1 MTGGYS
7 KSKAEL
13 TYKFALSHIDEMKD
27 AKLIKGE
34 KPEMDNTSTKD
45 YRARTPGILTS
56 IQNDITMYLGMEYL
70 DEITSMESDVEL
82 DDAICATIVVYELCA
97 RLLLTE
103 DTVLSNY
110 FSSLASNLKNT
121 TLERYRAKAKQE
133 VREDVY
139 GSLCEAGD

>member
-1 MTGGYS
+1 M
-7 KSKAEL
+7 KAEL
-13 TYKFALSHIDEMKD
+13 IYKFALSHIDEMKD

-34 KPEMDNTSTKD
+34 KPEIDNTSTKD

-56 IQNDITMYLGMEYL
+56 IQNDITMYLGIGYL

-103 DTVLSNY
+103 DAVLSNY

>member
-1 MTGGYS
+1 M
-7 KSKAEL
+7 KAEL
-13 TYKFALSHIDEMKD
+13 IYKFALSHIDEMKD

-34 KPEMDNTSTKD
+34 KPENDNTSTKD
-45 YRARTPGILTS
+45 YRAKTPGILTS
-56 IQNDITMYLGMEYL
+56 IQIDITMYLGMEYL

-121 TLERYRAKAKQE
+121 TLERYRTKAKQE

>member
-1 MTGGYS
+1 M
-7 KSKAEL
+7 KAEL
-13 TYKFALSHIDEMKD
+13 IYKFALSHIDEMKD
-27 AKLIKGE
+27 AKLIKAE

-121 TLERYRAKAKQE
+121 TLERYRTKAKQE

>member
-1 MTGGYS
+1 M
-7 KSKAEL
+7 KAEL
-13 TYKFALSHIDEMKD
+13 IYKFALSHIDEMKD

-34 KPEMDNTSTKD
+34 KPEIDNTSTKD

-121 TLERYRAKAKQE
+121 TLERYRTKAKQE

>member
-1 MTGGYS
+1 M
-7 KSKAEL
+7 KAEL
-13 TYKFALSHIDEMKD
+13 IYKFALSHIDEMKD

-34 KPEMDNTSTKD
+34 KPEMDNKSTKD

-56 IQNDITMYLGMEYL
+56 IQNDITMYLGIGYL

>member
-1 MTGGYS
+1 M
-7 KSKAEL
+7 KAEL
-13 TYKFALSHIDEMKD
+13 IYKFALSHIDEMKD
-27 AKLIKGE
+27 AKLIKAE

-56 IQNDITMYLGMEYL
+56 IQNDITMYLGIGYL

>member
-1 MTGGYS
+1 M
-7 KSKAEL
+7 KAEL
-13 TYKFALSHIDEMKD
+13 IYKFALSHIDEMKD

-34 KPEMDNTSTKD
+34 KPEIDNTSTKD

-56 IQNDITMYLGMEYL
+56 IQNDITMYLGIGYL

>member
-1 MTGGYS
+1 M
-7 KSKAEL
+7 KAEL
-13 TYKFALSHIDEMKD
+13 IYKFALSHIDEMKD

-56 IQNDITMYLGMEYL
+56 IQNDITMYLGIGYL

-103 DTVLSNY
+103 DTALSNY

>member
-1 MTGGYS
+1 M
-7 KSKAEL
+7 KAEL
-13 TYKFALSHIDEMKD
+13 IYKFALSHIDEMKD

-121 TLERYRAKAKQE
+121 TLERYRIKAKQE

>member
-1 MTGGYS
+1 M
-7 KSKAEL
+7 KAEL
-13 TYKFALSHIDEMKD
+13 IYKFALSHIDEMKD

-34 KPEMDNTSTKD
+34 KPEIDNTSTQD

-56 IQNDITMYLGMEYL
+56 IQNDITMYLGIGYL

>member
-1 MTGGYS
+1 M
-7 KSKAEL
+7 KAEL
-13 TYKFALSHIDEMKD
+13 IYKFALSHIDEMRD

-56 IQNDITMYLGMEYL
+56 IQNDITMYLGIGYL

-82 DDAICATIVVYELCA
+82 DDAICATIIVYELCA

>member
-1 MTGGYS
+1 M
-7 KSKAEL
+7 KAEL
-13 TYKFALSHIDEMKD
+13 IYKFALSHIDEMKD

-34 KPEMDNTSTKD
+34 KPETDNTSTKD

-56 IQNDITMYLGMEYL
+56 IQNDITMYLGIGYL

>member
-1 MTGGYS
+1 M
-7 KSKAEL
+7 KAEL
-13 TYKFALSHIDEMKD
+13 IYKFALSHIDEMKD

-56 IQNDITMYLGMEYL
+56 IQNDITMYLGIGYL
-70 DEITSMESDVEL
+70 DEIASMESDVEL

-103 DTVLSNY
+103 DMALSNY

-121 TLERYRAKAKQE
+121 TLERYRTKAKQE
-133 VREDVY
+133 AREDVY

>member
-1 MTGGYS
+1 M
-7 KSKAEL
+7 KAEL
-13 TYKFALSHIDEMKD
+13 IYKFALSHIDEMKD

-56 IQNDITMYLGMEYL
+56 IQNDITMYLGIGYL

-103 DTVLSNY
+103 DTLLSNY

>member
-1 MTGGYS
+1 M
-7 KSKAEL
+7 KAEL
-13 TYKFALSHIDEMKD
+13 IYKFALSHIDEMKD

-82 DDAICATIVVYELCA
+82 DDAICATIVVY
-97 RLLLTE
+97 
-103 DTVLSNY
+103 
-110 FSSLASNLKNT
+110 
-121 TLERYRAKAKQE
+121 
-133 VREDVY
+133 
-139 GSLCEAGD
+139 

>member
-1 MTGGYS
+1 M
-7 KSKAEL
+7 KAEL
-13 TYKFALSHIDEMKD
+13 IYKFALSHIDEMKD

-121 TLERYRAKAKQE
+121 TLERYRTKAKQE

>member
-1 MTGGYS
+1 M
-7 KSKAEL
+7 KAEL
-13 TYKFALSHIDEMKD
+13 IYKFALSHIDEMKD
-27 AKLIKGE
+27 AKLVKGE
-34 KPEMDNTSTKD
+34 KPEVDDTSTKD

-70 DEITSMESDVEL
+70 DEITSMESEVEL

-121 TLERYRAKAKQE
+121 TLERYRTKAKQE

>member
-1 MTGGYS
+1 M
-7 KSKAEL
+7 KAEL
-13 TYKFALSHIDEMKD
+13 IYNFALSHIDEMKD

-56 IQNDITMYLGMEYL
+56 IQNDITMYLGIGYL

>member
-1 MTGGYS
+1 M
-7 KSKAEL
+7 KAEL
-13 TYKFALSHIDEMKD
+13 IYKFALSHIDEMRD

-56 IQNDITMYLGMEYL
+56 IQNDITMYLGIGYL

-82 DDAICATIVVYELCA
+82 DDALRATIVVYELCA

>member
-1 MTGGYS
+1 M
-7 KSKAEL
+7 KAEL
-13 TYKFALSHIDEMKD
+13 IYKFALSHIDEMKD

-34 KPEMDNTSTKD
+34 KPEVDNTSTKD

-121 TLERYRAKAKQE
+121 TLERYRTKAKQE

>member
-1 MTGGYS
+1 M
-7 KSKAEL
+7 KAEL
-13 TYKFALSHIDEMKD
+13 IYKFALSHIDEMKD

-56 IQNDITMYLGMEYL
+56 LQNDITMYLGIGYL

>member
-1 MTGGYS
+1 M
-7 KSKAEL
+7 KAEL
-13 TYKFALSHIDEMKD
+13 IYKFALSHIDEMKD

-82 DDAICATIVVYELCA
+82 DDAICARIVVYELCA

-121 TLERYRAKAKQE
+121 TLERYRTKAKQE

>member
-1 MTGGYS
+1 M
-7 KSKAEL
+7 KAEL
-13 TYKFALSHIDEMKD
+13 IYKFALSHIDEMKD

-56 IQNDITMYLGMEYL
+56 IQNDITMYLGIGYL

-139 GSLCEAGD
+139 DSLCEAGD

>member
-1 MTGGYS
+1 M
-7 KSKAEL
+7 KAEL
-13 TYKFALSHIDEMKD
+13 IYKFALSHIDEMKD

-56 IQNDITMYLGMEYL
+56 IQNDITMYLGIGYL

>member
-1 MTGGYS
+1 
-7 KSKAEL
+7 
-13 TYKFALSHIDEMKD
+13 MKD

-34 KPEMDNTSTKD
+34 KPEIDNTSTKD

-56 IQNDITMYLGMEYL
+56 IQNDITMYLGIGYL

>member
-1 MTGGYS
+1 M
-7 KSKAEL
+7 KAEL
-13 TYKFALSHIDEMKD
+13 IYKFALSHIDEMKD

-34 KPEMDNTSTKD
+34 KPEIDNTSTKD

-56 IQNDITMYLGMEYL
+56 IQNDITMYLGIGYL

-121 TLERYRAKAKQE
+121 TLERYRTKAKQE

>member
-1 MTGGYS
+1 M
-7 KSKAEL
+7 KAEL
-13 TYKFALSHIDEMKD
+13 IYKFALSHIDEMKD

-56 IQNDITMYLGMEYL
+56 IQNDITMYLGIGYL
-70 DEITSMESDVEL
+70 DEITSLESDVEL

>member
-1 MTGGYS
+1 M
-7 KSKAEL
+7 KAEL
-13 TYKFALSHIDEMKD
+13 IYKFALSHIDEMKD

-34 KPEMDNTSTKD
+34 KPEMDNTSPKD

-121 TLERYRAKAKQE
+121 TLERYRTKAKQE